1 MNQSIATNDAS
12 GQSLLLQ
19 RLRWQVLRNTM
30 TAVLRGS
37 LLRAAIIVG
46 ISAIIWIVVFII
58 SKESFGFL
66 KLQKL
71 SLFGGIV
78 GTIFD
83 LFFLALT
90 ILLIF
95 SSGLILYSSLF
106 SSAET
111 AFLLST
117 PARADHVFAYK
128 YQAALGFSSWGFL
141 LLGSPVLVAY
151 GLANAA
157 PWHYYGLLLLF
168 FLGFVLLPG
177 AIGALICLAIVNFL
191 PRQRRQLLS
200 ALGVIAVIG
209 LGFWVRSLRPPS
221 LIDANYVKQYPDFLQ
236 RVLGQLSF
244 AQGPLAPNHWMT
256 RGLVA
261 AARGDFEVSSYCLAL
276 VWSNSLF
283 LYVATAWLAK
293 RLYRR
298 GYNRVWAGGQLR
310 RRYSGHWLDRALSGL
325 VFFLDPQTKLLI
337 VKDFRTFRRDP
348 AQWAQ
353 VLIFLGLICLY
364 FSNMRRFYQEDIGR
378 NFQNGVSIINLVAT
392 SLLLCS
398 YTGRFIYPML
408 SLEGQKFWVLGLLP
422 LRRERLLWGKFAF
435 SATWSLLTAEF
446 LIVFSDL
453 MLGMPAFV
461 VVTHALAVA
470 VLALGLSGI
479 SVGLGAW
486 MPNFRESD
494 PSKIAVGFGGTL
506 NLVAGLLFLLV
517 VILTMAAPAHLRL
530 AYPGSVA
537 PDSYAWLLPGTVL
550 GLLAGAIAVIV
561 PLRLGARALRDME
574 F

>member
-1 MNQSIATNDAS
+1 MHQPTITTEAS
-12 GQSLLLQ
+12 GQSLLFQ
-19 RLRWQVLRNTM
+19 RLRWRVLRNTM

-37 LLRAAIIVG
+37 LIRAATIVC
-46 ISAIIWIVVFII
+46 ISTIIWLVVFAI
-58 SKESFGFL
+58 SKEGFSFL
-66 KLQKL
+66 KLHKL

-83 LFFLALT
+83 LFFLSLT

-95 SSGLILYSSLF
+95 SSGIILYSSLF

-157 PWHYYGLLLLF
+157 PWTYYVLLLLF

-177 AIGALICLAIVNFL
+177 AIGALICLMIVNFL
-191 PRQRRQLLS
+191 PRQRKQILI
-200 ALGVIAVIG
+200 GVGVLAMVG
-209 LGFWVRSLRPPS
+209 LGFWIRSLKVPS
-221 LIDANYVKQYPDFLQ
+221 TIDAASANFLQ
-236 RVLGQLSF
+236 RFLGQLSF

-261 AARGDFEVSSYCLAL
+261 AARGDFEVTSYCLAL

-325 VFFLDPQTKLLI
+325 VFFLDPQTRLLI

-353 VLIFLGLICLY
+353 VVIFLGLICLY

-453 MLGMPAFV
+453 MLGMPGFV
-461 VVTHALAVA
+461 VVIHALAVA

-506 NLVAGLLFLLV
+506 NLVAGLLFLLI
-517 VILTMAAPAHLRL
+517 VILTMAVPAHVRL
-530 AYPGSVA
+530 AYPGNVA
-537 PDSYAWLLPGTVL
+537 PDSYAWLVPGTVI
-550 GLLAGAIAVIV
+550 GLLAGAAAVIV
-561 PLRLGARALRDME
+561 PLRLGTRALRDME

>member
-1 MNQSIATNDAS
+1 MMMHTAHTHDAP
-12 GQSLLLQ
+12 GQSLLFQ
-19 RLRWQVLRNTM
+19 RLRWQLLRNTLD
-30 TAVLRGS
+30 VLFRGS
-37 LLRAAIIVG
+37 LIRIFTIVIISVLIWAVVFG
-46 ISAIIWIVVFII
+46 ISM
-58 SKESFGFL
+58 EGFGFFKHHRL
-66 KLQKL
+66 PL
-71 SLFGGIV
+71 SGGIV
-78 GTIFD
+78 GTLFD
-83 LFFLALT
+83 LFFLSLT

-95 SSGLILYSSLF
+95 SSGIILYSSLF
-106 SSAET
+106 SSSET

-151 GLANAA
+151 GLAYGS
-157 PWHYYGLLLLF
+157 PWHYYALLVLF
-168 FLGFVLLPG
+168 FLGFVLIPG
-177 AIGALICLAIVNFL
+177 SIGALICLMIVNFL
-191 PRQRRQLLS
+191 PQRRKEILIALAVAALS
-200 ALGVIAVIG
+200 GMG
-209 LGFWVRSLRPPS
+209 YWFYSLRPTHFTDP
-221 LIDANYVKQYPDFLQ
+221 NYPDFVQ
-236 RVLGQLSF
+236 RLLGQLSF

-261 AARGDFEVSSYCLAL
+261 AARGDFEISGYCLAL

-283 LYVATAWLAK
+283 LYVATAWLAG

-298 GYNRVWAGGQLR
+298 GYNRVFAGGQLR
-310 RRYSGHWLDRALSGL
+310 RRYSGHWLDRALNGL
-325 VFFLDPQTKLLI
+325 VSFLDPQTRLLI
-337 VKDFRTFRRDP
+337 TKDFRTFRRDP

-353 VLIFLGLICLY
+353 VLIFLVLISLY
-364 FSNMRRFYQEDIGR
+364 FTNMRRFYQEDLGR
-378 NFQNGVSIINLVAT
+378 PYQNGVSIINLIAT

-422 LRRERLLWGKFAF
+422 LKRETLLWGKFAF

-453 MLGMPAFV
+453 MLGIPAV
-461 VVTHALAVA
+461 VVAMHALTVA
-470 VLALGLSGI
+470 VMAFGLSGI

-506 NLVAGLLFLLV
+506 NLVAGLLFLLII
-517 VILTMAAPAHLRL
+517 ILLMAVPWHLRL
-530 AYPGSVA
+530 AVGGTITSESLP
-537 PDSYAWLLPGTVL
+537 WLLPGTVI
-550 GLLAGAIAVIV
+550 GLLLGAAAVVI
-561 PLRLGARALRDME
+561 PLRIGARSLRNME